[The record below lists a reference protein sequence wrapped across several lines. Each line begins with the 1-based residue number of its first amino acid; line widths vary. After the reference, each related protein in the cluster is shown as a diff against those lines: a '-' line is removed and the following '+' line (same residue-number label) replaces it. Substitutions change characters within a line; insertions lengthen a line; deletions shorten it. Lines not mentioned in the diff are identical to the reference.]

1 MNKIGFTSTQA
12 ENGSNSATLNYQF
25 LDEQPMSGANFYRLK
40 QVDFDGSF
48 DYSIVRQ
55 LVFDHFKNAVLVY
68 PNPAQDYV
76 IVDGLNSKAT
86 IHVINAVGQEV
97 LKQISESNT
106 MKLQINQ
113 LPSGMYYIHVL
124 QDGVEVQVEKI
135 MITK

>member
-1 MNKIGFTSTQA
+1 MITEEFQLMNKIGFTSTQA

-55 LVFDHFKNAVLVY
+55 LVFDNFKNAVQIY

-76 IVDGLNSKAT
+76 VVEGLNSKAT
-86 IHVINAVGQEV
+86 IHIINAVGQEV
-97 LKQISESNT
+97 FKQTSESNT
-106 MKLQINQ
+106 I
-113 LPSGMYYIHVL
+113 
-124 QDGVEVQVEKI
+124 EVQIDQHSFWNVLYPYY
-135 MITK
+135 TR